1 MKDKKL
7 SVATVIVLIALSVL
21 VTFQLT
27 YLRVNNKYQKAL
39 NEIRDTQLLY
49 DKLASVDSVYRDS
62 YIGEID
68 ENKLID
74 SMLKGYV
81 AGTGDK
87 YGAYF
92 TKDEF
97 TELLKDSNAEL
108 VGRGVSVIY
117 DGDNK
122 AIRVVN
128 VMPASPALEAGISPG
143 DMIISVDG
151 KLVSTLGYSS
161 AMGML
166 RGEEGTKAK
175 FTAISGN
182 DVRDFEI
189 ERRKIT
195 EYTVY
200 ERVYS
205 ADSSIGIVQ
214 VLEFDSGTPAQ
225 FKAAVDGLLEKG
237 VKNIIFDVRNNP
249 GGSLDSIKEILDYL
263 LPEGV
268 MIRMYDADGKEET
281 LTSDASAI
289 DCKMAVLV
297 NGNTAS
303 AAELFAAALRDF
315 EKAFLVGEKTYGK
328 GTVQTIRQLYDGS
341 AISVSDRLYAPPV
354 SDNYEGIG
362 LEPDIRAEQTEG
374 YENTSVFLLT
384 DDNDAQLAAAV
395 REITK

>member
-87 YGAYF
+87 YGSYF

-108 VGRGVSVIY
+108 VGIGVSVIY
-117 DGDNK
+117 DSDNK

-237 VKNIIFDVRNNP
+237 VNKIVFDVRNNP

-354 SDNYEGIG
+354 SDNYEGTG
-362 LEPDIRAEQTEG
+362 LEPDIRAEQTEE

>member
-87 YGAYF
+87 YGSYF

-108 VGRGVSVIY
+108 VGIGVSVIY
-117 DGDNK
+117 DGDNR

-128 VMPASPALEAGISPG
+128 VMPASPALEAGINPG
-143 DMIISVDG
+143 DLIISVDG
-151 KLVSTLGYSS
+151 MPVSTLGYSS

-182 DVRDFEI
+182 DIRDFEI

-214 VLEFDSGTPAQ
+214 ILEFDSGTPAQ

-268 MIRMYDADGKEET
+268 IIRMYDADGKEET
-281 LTSDASAI
+281 LSSDASAI

-303 AAELFAAALRDF
+303 AAELFASALRDF
-315 EKAFLVGEKTYGK
+315 DKAFLVGEKTYGK

-354 SDNYEGIG
+354 SDNYEGKG
-362 LEPDIRAEQTEG
+362 LEPDIRAEQNDE
-374 YENTSVFLLT
+374 YKNTSVFLLT

>member
-108 VGRGVSVIY
+108 VGIGVSVIY

-237 VKNIIFDVRNNP
+237 VNKIVFDVRNNP

-289 DCKMAVLV
+289 DCKMAVLI

-315 EKAFLVGEKTYGK
+315 EKAFLAGEKTYGK

-354 SDNYEGIG
+354 SDNYEGTG
-362 LEPDIRAEQTEG
+362 LEPDIRVEQTEE

>member
-27 YLRVNNKYQKAL
+27 YIRVNNKYQKAL

-49 DKLASVDSVYRDS
+49 DKLASVDAVYRDS
-62 YIGEID
+62 FIGEID
-68 ENKLID
+68 DNKLID

-87 YGAYF
+87 YGSYF

-108 VGRGVSVIY
+108 VGIGVSVIY
-117 DGDNK
+117 DSDSM

-128 VMPASPALEAGISPG
+128 VMPASPALEAGINPG
-143 DMIISVDG
+143 DMIIAVEG
-151 KLVSTLGYSS
+151 TPISTIGYSS

-175 FTAISGN
+175 FTAISGT
-182 DVRDFEI
+182 DVRDYEI

-205 ADSSIGIVQ
+205 KDSTIGIVQ
-214 VLEFDSGTPAQ
+214 ILEFDSGTPAQ

-237 VKNIIFDVRNNP
+237 VKKIIFDVRNNS
-249 GGSLDSIKEILDYL
+249 GGALDSISEILDY
-263 LPEGV
+263 
-268 MIRMYDADGKEET
+268 D
-281 LTSDASAI
+281 TSSTFLR
-289 DCKMAVLV
+289 LV
-297 NGNTAS
+297 NS
-303 AAELFAAALRDF
+303 L
-315 EKAFLVGEKTYGK
+315 AFLAAS
-328 GTVQTIRQLYDGS
+328 L
-341 AISVSDRLYAPPV
+341 AL
-354 SDNYEGIG
+354 
-362 LEPDIRAEQTEG
+362 
-374 YENTSVFLLT
+374 
-384 DDNDAQLAAAV
+384 LAARAFSS
-395 REITK
+395 IIFAS

>member
-62 YIGEID
+62 FIGEID

-108 VGRGVSVIY
+108 VGIGVSVIY

-315 EKAFLVGEKTYGK
+315 DKAFLVGAKTYGK

-362 LEPDIRAEQTEG
+362 LEPDIRAEQTEE